1 MKTLKE
7 RVSELKN
14 EIENRIINGDFEV
27 AEIEE
32 NKSSGYFNDIS
43 ISIDGMDFRFSV
55 SETKTFLCQHDGQ
68 VKIRWTGYEIGDLKH
83 LYEPIQAIDL
93 ESKEKQIKR
102 LQDEI
107 RALQEKEI

>member
-27 AEIEE
+27 VKVEDYR
-32 NKSSGYFNDIS
+32 SSGYLNTIR
-43 ISIDGMDFRFSV
+43 ISIDGMGFRFSV
-55 SETKTFLCQHDGQ
+55 SETKTFLCQHEGLL
-68 VKIRWTGYEIGDLKH
+68 KIRWHGYEIGELKH
-83 LYEPIQAIDL
+83 LYEPIEAIEL
-93 ESKEKQIKR
+93 ESKEKQLKK

-107 RALQEKEI
+107 RALQAK